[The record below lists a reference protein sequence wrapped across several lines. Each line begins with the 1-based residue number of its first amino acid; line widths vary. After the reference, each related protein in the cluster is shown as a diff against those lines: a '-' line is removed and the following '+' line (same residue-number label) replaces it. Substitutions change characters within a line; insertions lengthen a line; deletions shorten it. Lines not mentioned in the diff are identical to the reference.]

1 MLRRILQGAIIAVS
15 AVGLIVMSSA
25 ARADAAPARTVI
37 TPVIWTVAYGPAC
50 GGNVSGLASTVP
62 NRPGTLYLQATGR
75 FLGISDDGGQCRF
88 SVRIFWRKVN
98 TAGVVRGEVRG
109 MLIPSS
115 ITKIVGETVR
125 TGPGR
130 VEFWIV
136 TDRPS
141 TTVPRSVIDVA

>member
-1 MLRRILQGAIIAVS
+1 M
-15 AVGLIVMSSA
+15 
-25 ARADAAPARTVI
+25 
-37 TPVIWTVAYGPAC
+37 
-50 GGNVSGLASTVP
+50 
-62 NRPGTLYLQATGR
+62 
-75 FLGISDDGGQCRF
+75 
-88 SVRIFWRKVN
+88 RIFWRKVN

>member
-1 MLRRILQGAIIAVS
+1 MI
-15 AVGLIVMSSA
+15 
-25 ARADAAPARTVI
+25 
-37 TPVIWTVAYGPAC
+37 
-50 GGNVSGLASTVP
+50 
-62 NRPGTLYLQATGR
+62 
-75 FLGISDDGGQCRF
+75 
-88 SVRIFWRKVN
+88 
-98 TAGVVRGEVRG
+98 
-109 MLIPSS
+109 IPSS